1 METGL
6 GLELKLSQKLK
17 LTPNLALSLELLQ
30 LPLPQLEEILK
41 NEIEENPLIE
51 PLDFIYESSATYYE
65 PSESE
70 ESNPAPAPVSPR
82 QRLEEQINLEFESPE
97 REVAL
102 FILNNLDS
110 RGLFTIPVKEVL
122 EKFEIEENLFHS
134 IRERL
139 KSLEPA
145 GCGSLTVEELIEAQL
160 REMEAPEK
168 LLSAVKRLELLKT
181 PERLKR
187 EVGLTEEEVEK
198 LFSLLRHVDLSPLEE
213 GHSGVRVKPD
223 AAVWLEGEEVKVEVP
238 LPKWLKFKINSH
250 YLKHAEGEEL
260 RRYINEKYQRALY
273 LKRAVDNRRQTLER
287 LTRAIFNHQKA
298 FLKDGKSLKPLS
310 ISEVAREIELHE
322 STVSRAV
329 KEKFVETPFGIYPL
343 KFFFKKGVS
352 GTAVDSVKEMIRE
365 LIEKEDRKRPLS
377 DSKIASLLKERG
389 IKVARRTVAKYRE
402 ELGIPGAYQR
412 RER

>member
-1 METGL
+1 MENRLDFGLTLTQQLRLTPNLVL
-6 GLELKLSQKLK
+6 GLELLQV
-17 LTPNLALSLELLQ
+17 PLL
-30 LPLPQLEEILK
+30 QLEEILK

-70 ESNPAPAPVSPR
+70 ESSPAPAPVSPR
-82 QRLEEQINLEFESPE
+82 QRLEEQINLEFEGLE

-110 RGLFTIPVKEVL
+110 RGLLILSAREVL
-122 EKFEIEENLFHS
+122 EKFKIDENLFHS

-160 REMEAPEK
+160 KEMGAPEK
-168 LLSAVKRLELLKT
+168 LLKAVERLELLKT
-181 PERLKR
+181 PEKLKR
-187 EVGLTEEEVEK
+187 ELELTGKEVEE
-198 LFSLLRHVDLSPLEE
+198 LLSLLRHVDLSPLEE
-213 GHSGVRVKPD
+213 GYGAVRVKPD
-223 AAVWLEGEEVKVEVP
+223 LKVWLEGEEVKVEVP
-238 LPKWLKFKINSH
+238 LPRWFNFKINSH
-250 YLKHAEGEEL
+250 YLKYATGEEL
-260 RRYINEKYQRALY
+260 RKYINEKYQRALY
-273 LKRAVDNRRQTLER
+273 LKRAVENRRETLEK
-287 LTRAIFNHQKA
+287 LAGAVFKHQKE
-298 FLKDGKSLKPLS
+298 FLRDGKTLKPLS
-310 ISEVAREIELHE
+310 IAEVARQVELHE

-329 KEKFVETPFGIYPL
+329 KEKFVETPSGVYPL
-343 KFFFKKGVS
+343 KFFFRKGVS

-365 LIEKEDRKRPLS
+365 LIEKEDRKKPLS

-389 IKVARRTVAKYRE
+389 IKIARRTVAKYRE
-402 ELGIPGAYQR
+402 EMGIPGAYQR